1 MEQTNVAEHDY
12 MLQFL
17 KKLKLCAEL
26 VSETLLWVLTSK
38 FSYDY
43 LFIIII
49 YKSIFTTRAS
59 PWATCI
65 KQTAKISANI
75 FYNSKFSLNF

>member
-1 MEQTNVAEHDY
+1 MKNSFLEQTNVAEHDY

-26 VSETLLWVLTSK
+26 DSETLLRVFTSK

-43 LFIIII
+43 LFITII

-59 PWATCI
+59 P
-65 KQTAKISANI
+65 
-75 FYNSKFSLNF
+75 